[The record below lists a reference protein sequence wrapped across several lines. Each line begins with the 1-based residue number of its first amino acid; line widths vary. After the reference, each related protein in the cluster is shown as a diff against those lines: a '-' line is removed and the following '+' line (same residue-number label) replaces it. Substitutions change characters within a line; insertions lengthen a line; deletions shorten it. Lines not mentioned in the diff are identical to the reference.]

1 MRSHASPVLPLILLA
16 LAGTAHATDQVSA
29 GHRMIPDKGEA
40 VAKPMAWRYDT
51 LQTAQ
56 EVFDEG
62 APRQAPGATLSFR
75 LPKVDAASGG
85 NGVEL
90 VQSGQ
95 RTALPMTSATT
106 FTLVPAAGIA
116 ADAEVVV
123 NRDFPPGEMNH
134 PNVRV
139 RSPGLPD
146 GVQRMGDL
154 RLACKAQVAM
164 LKTVGLKVR
173 AFFGMAGLFG
183 LDVCEKLEVTKADP
197 PAGHYDTVMIEDGER
212 RLVQRA
218 AQEKPPQ
225 LGDKGWSDDAR
236 ISYKLDGHAVQ

>member
-1 MRSHASPVLPLILLA
+1 MRFHAPLLLLA
-16 LAGTAHATDQVSA
+16 LAGTAHAADTVSA
-29 GHRMIPDKGEA
+29 GHRVIPDKGEA
-40 VAKPMAWRYDT
+40 VAKPMAWRYAM

-56 EVFDEG
+56 QVFDEG

-85 NGVEL
+85 NVVEL
-90 VQSGQ
+90 VQAGR
-95 RTALPMTSATT
+95 RTALPMPSATA
-106 FTLVPAAGIA
+106 FTLVPAGGIA

-123 NRDFPPGEMNH
+123 NRHFPPGETNH

-139 RSPGLPD
+139 HSPGLPD

-154 RLACKAQVAM
+154 RLACSAQIAM
-164 LKTVGLKVR
+164 LKTAGLKVR

-197 PAGHYDTVMIEDGER
+197 PAGKYDTVTIEDGDR
-212 RLVQRA
+212 RLVQLA
-218 AQEKPPQ
+218 GQAVPPT
-225 LGDKGWSDDAR
+225 LGDKGWSDEAR
-236 ISYKLDGHAVQ
+236 VSYTLDGHAVQ